1 MKKLRIAVIGVGYL
15 GKFHAEKY
23 KMLPDVELVFVVDVN
38 LERAKEV
45 AEQLGVT
52 YFTQYADLIGKVD
65 AVSIAVPTQ
74 LHFSVAECLLSH
86 GIHVLVEKPMTV
98 MAQEA
103 QILVDIANEHH
114 VVLQVGHLER
124 FNAVI
129 QAISPL
135 LKDPVFIES
144 HRIAPFNLRGSDVCV
159 ILDLMIHDIDLIQ
172 NMVNSPIARIDANG
186 ASVLSDSP
194 DIANVRINFE
204 NGCVAN
210 VTASRISMKTE
221 RKMRIFQH
229 DAYFSLDLHNRKA
242 TICRK
247 GEGEHPL
254 LPGMPNIDI
263 QEQDFEKNDA
273 LLEEIKAFIFSILNR
288 KSPIV
293 SGVEGKRSLET
304 AIKISNMIQAS
315 QKA

>member
-144 HRIAPFNLRGSDVCV
+144 HRIAPFNLRCSDV
-159 ILDLMIHDIDLIQ
+159 
-172 NMVNSPIARIDANG
+172 
-186 ASVLSDSP
+186 
-194 DIANVRINFE
+194 
-204 NGCVAN
+204 
-210 VTASRISMKTE
+210 
-221 RKMRIFQH
+221 
-229 DAYFSLDLHNRKA
+229 
-242 TICRK
+242 
-247 GEGEHPL
+247 
-254 LPGMPNIDI
+254 
-263 QEQDFEKNDA
+263 
-273 LLEEIKAFIFSILNR
+273 
-288 KSPIV
+288 
-293 SGVEGKRSLET
+293 
-304 AIKISNMIQAS
+304 
-315 QKA
+315 